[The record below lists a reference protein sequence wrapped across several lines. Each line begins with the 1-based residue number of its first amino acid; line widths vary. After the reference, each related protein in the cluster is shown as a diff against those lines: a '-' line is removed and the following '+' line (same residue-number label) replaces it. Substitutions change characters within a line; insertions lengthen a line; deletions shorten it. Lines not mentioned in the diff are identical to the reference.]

1 MKSFTLSDL
10 NRQSGEVVDAAMVAP
25 VSLTKRGKPKLVM
38 MPYEVYERL
47 SMIRAYTLEDAP
59 DNVND
64 ELLDALDEIIDDLK
78 HA

>member
-47 SMIRAYTLEDAP
+47 SMIRAYALEDAP
-59 DNVND
+59 DNVNE
-64 ELLDALDEIIDDLK
+64 ELLEALDEIIDDLK